1 MTDRTAPTAHPIHAI
16 MAERWSP
23 RAFDESRAV
32 SEAELASLLEAAR
45 WAASCFNEQ
54 PWVFCV
60 ARRDANP
67 AEFATLLSCLSE
79 NNQGWAKRAGSLA
92 IGLARQSFAANGNP
106 NVMANYDLGQAVAQ
120 LALQAT
126 AMGLVTHQMRGFDVE
141 KSRAA
146 LNVPAG
152 TEPMVAIAIGHRAEA
167 SILPEALAAREVAPR
182 ARKPQAEFVR
192 LGGF

>member
-1 MTDRTAPTAHPIHAI
+1 MTDRIAPAAHPIHAI

-23 RAFDESRAV
+23 RAFDEHRTV

-54 PWVFCV
+54 PWLFCV

-79 NNQGWAKRAGSLA
+79 NNQGWAKRAGVLM

-120 LALQAT
+120 MALQAV
-126 AMGLVTHQMRGFDVE
+126 AMGLVSHQMRGFDVE
-141 KSRAA
+141 KARRS
-146 LNVPAG
+146 LNVPTG
-152 TEPMVAIAIGHRAEA
+152 TEPMVAIAFGHLAA
-167 SILPEALAAREVAPR
+167 AAILPEALAAREVAPR
-182 ARKPQAEFVR
+182 LRKTAAEFSR
-192 LGGF
+192 IGGF